1 MIYVYMMSVEPLSD
15 PAVYAKAAEKADA
28 RRRERAERAKRPGDR
43 YLSLGAGVLLRYAVR
58 KYRAER
64 AGACPPGRIAAYPPG
79 QVEVY
84 PSGQTKACP
93 PGQALVCTGVQAE
106 ELLREITAADD
117 VACRYGAYG
126 KPYLERYPE
135 IFISL
140 SHSGTYALC
149 AVADRE
155 IGADI
160 QRWEETCRA
169 DRVAERFFSQAE
181 RNWYREGET
190 ERERKERFCRLWTAR
205 EAYMKLTGEGLSREM
220 KSFSVDL
227 ERKAV
232 RDPENGGLCAY
243 LYEPEAP
250 DGYAAAVSVFA
261 ARGTDHKNLS

>member
-1 MIYVYMMSVEPLSD
+1 MIYVYTMSVEPLSD

-28 RRRERAERAKRPGDR
+28 RHRERAERAKRPGDR
-43 YLSLGAGVLLRYAVR
+43 YLSLGAGLLLRYAVQ
-58 KYRAER
+58 KYREER
-64 AGACPPGRIAAYPPG
+64 PEICPPGQIAAYPPG
-79 QVEVY
+79 Q
-84 PSGQTKACP
+84 
-93 PGQALVCTGVQAE
+93 ALVCAGVQAE

-117 VACRYGAYG
+117 VTCRYGAHG

-169 DRVAERFFSQAE
+169 DRVAERFFAQAE
-181 RNWYREGET
+181 RNWYRAGET
-190 ERERKERFCRLWTAR
+190 ERERKERFCRLWAAR

-220 KSFSVDL
+220 KSFSVDP

-243 LYEPEAP
+243 LYEPAAP